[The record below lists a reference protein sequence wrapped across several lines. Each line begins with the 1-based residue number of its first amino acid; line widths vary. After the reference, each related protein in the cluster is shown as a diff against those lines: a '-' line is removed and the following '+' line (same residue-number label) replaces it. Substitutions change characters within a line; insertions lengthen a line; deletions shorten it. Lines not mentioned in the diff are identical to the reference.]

1 VDKKQFI
8 SRFKKI
14 YNSTKRGPHDSPY
27 KSLLNM
33 FLGKVIAKSN
43 AEWDEN
49 VAQQVMSYVEH
60 VFNYQPEE
68 TQSAKRFTSDNAETK
83 LAEFLQERGYSYTHI
98 PESHERSPDGYIEGS
113 DSKYICELKSPI
125 LMFDHNEAPFGYKHS
140 TTHRKI
146 LDAIHEGKKQLEK
159 LDPDH
164 SLPHILIYTSAH
176 PQLNYT
182 NFRDAIRGYLAMQ
195 DGAIMTDLRDREIY
209 LNTRDIIEDIDLYIW
224 MQMGANAFHQVAYFC
239 NSNSKHKNL
248 IHKLVRKLESESV
261 KNGSTAVSLQS
272 LLVTAP

>member
-1 VDKKQFI
+1 M
-8 SRFKKI
+8 
-14 YNSTKRGPHDSPY
+14 
-27 KSLLNM
+27 LNM
-33 FLGKVIAKSN
+33 FLGEVIAKSN
-43 AEWDEN
+43 VEWDEN
-49 VAQQVMSYVEH
+49 IANQVMSYIEYT
-60 VFNYQPEE
+60 FGYQPEA
-68 TQSAKRFTSDNAETK
+68 THSAKRFTSDNAETK
-83 LAEFLQERGYSYTHI
+83 LAEFLQERGCSYTHI

-113 DSKYICELKSPI
+113 GSKYICELKSPI
-125 LMFDHNEAPFGYKHS
+125 LMFDYNAAPFGYKHS

-209 LNTRDIIEDIDLYIW
+209 LNTQDIIEDIDLYIW
-224 MQMGANAFHQVAYFC
+224 MQMGGGHKFFQASYFT
-239 NSNSKHKNL
+239 NTTSSYIENIDRLIKNL
-248 IHKLVRKLESESV
+248 NAKPVRPMD
-261 KNGSTAVSLQS
+261 NHSTIQAIIDDK
-272 LLVTAP
+272 